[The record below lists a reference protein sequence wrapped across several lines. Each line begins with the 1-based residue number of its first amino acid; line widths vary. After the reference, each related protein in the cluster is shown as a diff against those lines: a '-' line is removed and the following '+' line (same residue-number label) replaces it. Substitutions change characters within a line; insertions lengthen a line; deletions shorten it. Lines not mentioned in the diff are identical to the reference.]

1 DVLNEARFDD
11 SIGIFPEFLDG
22 HNIAIMPSTGRYFHV
37 PYGVVLPQKIEN
49 LLVAGRAV
57 AGDKTSHAAIRQ
69 MMCCVV
75 TGQGAGTAAA
85 LSVKDNVT
93 CKQVNISNVQK
104 ALEKA
109 GVRIK

>member
-1 DVLNEARFDD
+1 LHQARFDD
-11 SIGIFPEFLDG
+11 SIGIFPEFLDS
-22 HNIAIMPSTGRYFHV
+22 HKIAVMPSTGRYFHV
-37 PYGVVLPQKIEN
+37 PYRNILPQKVEN
-49 LLVAGRAV
+49 LLVAGRSV
-57 AGDKTSHAAIRQ
+57 AGDKISHAATRQ

-104 ALEKA
+104 ALEKEN
-109 GVRIK
+109 VRIK

>member
-1 DVLNEARFDD
+1 
-11 SIGIFPEFLDG
+11 
-22 HNIAIMPSTGRYFHV
+22 
-37 PYGVVLPQKIEN
+37 
-49 LLVAGRAV
+49 
-57 AGDKTSHAAIRQ
+57 

>member
-1 DVLNEARFDD
+1 
-11 SIGIFPEFLDG
+11 
-22 HNIAIMPSTGRYFHV
+22 MPSTGRYFHV

-75 TGQGAGTAAA
+75 TGQGARRPLKRLVLGLNNPEYELNKMRIAA
-85 LSVKDNVT
+85 K
-93 CKQVNISNVQK
+93 
-104 ALEKA
+104 
-109 GVRIK
+109 